1 MFSMLEKKILSQIPK
16 KIIPLKIFDK
26 QVIDFLDNVSYE
38 LFNIKDDLRR
48 FPDLI
53 SFAFWCRKNNVIKI
67 SKNYTKSGYRLGR
80 GRLLHI
86 TPSNVPVNFAFSLA
100 FGLLSGNYN
109 LVRIPSNNFEQS
121 KYLIRSIKKLLDKKK
136 FKNLKPFIKFIQYKK
151 DDNLSKKLSLKVEG
165 RIIWGGDQTIEKFKS
180 FKTQPKCVDISF
192 PDRNSCSIINLKK
205 IMKLKSDEINNF
217 IKKFYLDTYTMDQN
231 GCSSPKLVFL
241 ITERNLTK
249 KFWSKFQNLILE
261 RYKFDLSVSN
271 EKLSNLTKNLE
282 TLSKKNKLSYDQ
294 FSLLKIELTKNNK
307 LENFNDLNSG
317 FFFERKIESIEEI
330 AKYINEK
337 TQTVTYFGVSKKEI
351 LKLIQS
357 YGILGVDRIVP
368 VGQAFEI
375 GPIWDGH
382 DLILKLSRIIQ
393 YN

>member
-1 MFSMLEKKILSQIPK
+1 MSSILEKKILSEIPK

-26 QVIDFLDNVSYE
+26 QIINFLGDISYE
-38 LFNIKDDLRR
+38 LFKIKNDLKK

-53 SFAFWCRKNNVIKI
+53 SFAFWCRKNNLIKI

-109 LVRIPSNNFEQS
+109 IVRIPSNNFEQS
-121 KYLIRSIKKLLDKKK
+121 KYIIRYIKKLLDKKK
-136 FKNLKPFIKFIQYKK
+136 YNNLKPFIKFIRYKR
-151 DDNLSKKLSLKVEG
+151 DDNLSKKISLEVEG

-180 FKTQPKCVDISF
+180 FKTQPKCIDISF

-231 GCSSPKLVFL
+231 ACSSPKLVFL
-241 ITERNLTK
+241 ISERNFTK
-249 KFWSKFQNLILE
+249 KFWSKFQNMILN
-261 RYKFDLSVSN
+261 RYKFDLSISN
-271 EKLSNLTKNLE
+271 EKLLNLTKNLG

-294 FSLLKIELTKNNK
+294 FSLLKIQLTKNDK
-307 LENFNDLNSG
+307 LKNFNNLNSG
-317 FFFERKIESIEEI
+317 FFFEKKIKKINEI
-330 AKYINEK
+330 RKYIDEK
-337 TQTVTYFGVSKKEI
+337 TQTVTYYGVSKKEI
-351 LKLIQS
+351 LKTIQEC
-357 YGILGVDRIVP
+357 GILGVDRIVP
-368 VGQAFEI
+368 IGQAFEI

-393 YN
+393 YD

>member
-1 MFSMLEKKILSQIPK
+1 MSSTLEKKILSQIPK

-38 LFNIKDDLRR
+38 LFKIKDDLKK

-109 LVRIPSNNFEQS
+109 IVRIPSNNFEQS

-136 FKNLKPFIKFIQYKK
+136 YKNLRPFIKFIQYKR
-151 DDNLSKKLSLKVEG
+151 DDNLSKKLSSKVEG
-165 RIIWGGDQTIEKFKS
+165 RVIWGGDQTIEKFKS
-180 FKTQPKCVDISF
+180 FKTQPKCIDISF
-192 PDRNSCSIINLKK
+192 PDRNSCSIVNLKK
-205 IMKLKSDEINNF
+205 VMKLKSGKMNDF

-231 GCSSPKLVFL
+231 ACSSPKLVFL
-241 ITERNLTK
+241 ITERNLSK

-271 EKLSNLTKNLE
+271 EKLLNLTKNLE

-294 FSLLKIELTKNNK
+294 FSLLKIEIMKNNK
-307 LENFNDLNSG
+307 LENFNNLNSG
-317 FFFERKIESIEEI
+317 FFFERKIKSIEEI
-330 AKYINEK
+330 AKYIDEK

-351 LKLIQS
+351 LKLIQK
-357 YGILGVDRIVP
+357 YGILGVDRIIP

-382 DLILKLSRIIQ
+382 DIILKLSRIIQ
-393 YN
+393 

>member
-1 MFSMLEKKILSQIPK
+1 MSSMLEKKILSQIPK

-38 LFNIKDDLRR
+38 LFKIKDDLKK

-53 SFAFWCRKNNVIKI
+53 SFAFWCRKNNIIKI

-109 LVRIPSNNFEQS
+109 IVRIPSNNFEQS

-136 FKNLKPFIKFIQYKK
+136 YKNLRPFIKFIQYKR
-151 DDNLSKKLSLKVEG
+151 DDNLSKKLSSKVEG
-165 RIIWGGDQTIEKFKS
+165 RVIWGGDKTIEKFKS
-180 FKTQPKCVDISF
+180 FKTQPKCIDISF

-205 IMKLKSDEINNF
+205 VVKLKSGKINDF

-231 GCSSPKLVFL
+231 ACSSPKLVFL
-241 ITERNLTK
+241 ITERNLSK

-271 EKLSNLTKNLE
+271 EKLLNLTKNLE

-294 FSLLKIELTKNNK
+294 FSLLKIEIMKNNK
-307 LENFNDLNSG
+307 LENFNNLNSG
-317 FFFERKIESIEEI
+317 FFFERKIKSIEEI
-330 AKYINEK
+330 AKYIDEK

-351 LKLIQS
+351 LKLIQK
-357 YGILGVDRIVP
+357 YGILGVDRIIP

-382 DLILKLSRIIQ
+382 DIILKLSRIIQ
-393 YN
+393 

>member
-1 MFSMLEKKILSQIPK
+1 MSSMLEKKILSQIPK
-16 KIIPLKIFDK
+16 KITPLKIFDK
-26 QVIDFLDNVSYE
+26 EVIDFLNNVSYE
-38 LFNIKDDLRR
+38 LFKIKDDLKK

-109 LVRIPSNNFEQS
+109 IVRIPSNNFEQS

-136 FKNLKPFIKFIQYKK
+136 YKNLRPFIKFIQYKR

-165 RIIWGGDQTIEKFKS
+165 RVIWGGDQTIEKFKS
-180 FKTQPKCVDISF
+180 FKTQPKCIDISF

-205 IMKLKSDEINNF
+205 VMKLKSGKMDDF
-217 IKKFYLDTYTMDQN
+217 IKKFYLDSYTMDQN
-231 GCSSPKLVFL
+231 ACSSPKLVFL
-241 ITERNLTK
+241 ITERNLSK
-249 KFWSKFQNLILE
+249 KFWSKFQKLILE
-261 RYKFDLSVSN
+261 RYKFDLSISN
-271 EKLSNLTKNLE
+271 QKLLNLTKNIE
-282 TLSKKNKLSYDQ
+282 TLSKKNKLFYDQ
-294 FSLLKIELTKNNK
+294 FSLLKIKITKNNK
-307 LENFNDLNSG
+307 LENFNNLNSG
-317 FFFERKIESIEEI
+317 FFFERKIKSIEEI
-330 AKYINEK
+330 AKYIDEK

-351 LKLIQS
+351 LKLIQK

-393 YN
+393 

>member
-1 MFSMLEKKILSQIPK
+1 MSSMLEKKILSQIPK

-38 LFNIKDDLRR
+38 LFKIKNDLKK

-109 LVRIPSNNFEQS
+109 IVRIPSNNFEQS

-136 FKNLKPFIKFIQYKK
+136 YKNLRPFIKFIQYKR
-151 DDNLSKKLSLKVEG
+151 DDNLSKKLSSKVEG
-165 RIIWGGDQTIEKFKS
+165 RVIWGGDQTIEKFKS
-180 FKTQPKCVDISF
+180 FKTQPKCIDISF

-205 IMKLKSDEINNF
+205 VMKLKSGKMNDF

-231 GCSSPKLVFL
+231 ACSSPKLVFL
-241 ITERNLTK
+241 ITERNLSK
-249 KFWSKFQNLILE
+249 KFWSKFQNLVLE

-271 EKLSNLTKNLE
+271 EKLLNLTKNLE

-294 FSLLKIELTKNNK
+294 FSLLKIEIMKNNK
-307 LENFNDLNSG
+307 LENFNNLNSG
-317 FFFERKIESIEEI
+317 FFFERKIKRIEEI
-330 AKYINEK
+330 AKYIDEK

-351 LKLIQS
+351 LKLVQR
-357 YGILGVDRIVP
+357 YGILGVDRIIP

-382 DLILKLSRIIQ
+382 DIILKLSRIIQ
-393 YN
+393 

>member
-1 MFSMLEKKILSQIPK
+1 MSSMLEKKILSQIPK

-38 LFNIKDDLRR
+38 LFKIKDDLKK

-109 LVRIPSNNFEQS
+109 IVRIPSNNFEQS

-136 FKNLKPFIKFIQYKK
+136 YKNLRPFIKFIQYKR
-151 DDNLSKKLSLKVEG
+151 DDNLSKKLSSKVEG
-165 RIIWGGDQTIEKFKS
+165 RVIWGGDQTIEKFKS
-180 FKTQPKCVDISF
+180 FKTQPKCIDISF

-205 IMKLKSDEINNF
+205 VMKLKSGKMNDF

-231 GCSSPKLVFL
+231 ACSSPKLVFL
-241 ITERNLTK
+241 ITERNLSK

-271 EKLSNLTKNLE
+271 EKLLNLTKNLE

-294 FSLLKIELTKNNK
+294 FSLLKIEIIKNNK
-307 LENFNDLNSG
+307 LENFNNLNSG
-317 FFFERKIESIEEI
+317 FFFERKIKSIEEI
-330 AKYINEK
+330 AKYIDEK

-351 LKLIQS
+351 LKLIQK
-357 YGILGVDRIVP
+357 YGILGVDRIIP

-382 DLILKLSRIIQ
+382 DIILKLSRIIQ
-393 YN
+393 